1 MEVTLENRN
10 NAFKEI
16 QDKLPK
22 RRKYIYELI
31 QAIGIVSPQEIC
43 EKYSFKSNEISP
55 RFTELRNSGY
65 IKIVGSRLS
74 KRSNKYNA
82 VYRITTEEERIEII
96 NKKYQELI
104 DQKNKLINDL
114 NLGLS
119 ELTKSTVK
127 KHIYKIDNIISS
139 L

>member
-1 MEVTLENRN
+1 METTILNRN
-10 NAFKEI
+10 TAFREI

-31 QAIGIVSPQEIC
+31 QAIGVISPQELC
-43 EKYSFKSNEISP
+43 DKYSFKSNEVSP

-65 IKIVGSRLS
+65 IKIVGSRIS
-74 KRSNKYNA
+74 KRSNKLNA
-82 VYRITTEEERIEII
+82 MYSITTKEERIDII

-104 DQKNKLINDL
+104 DQKNNLINDL

-119 ELTKSTVK
+119 ELT
-127 KHIYKIDNIISS
+127 
-139 L
+139 

>member
-1 MEVTLENRN
+1 MEVTLRNRN

-31 QAIGIVSPQEIC
+31 QAIGIVSPQELC
-43 EKYSFKSNEISP
+43 EKYSFKSNEINP
-55 RFTELRNSGY
+55 RFTELRNSGH

-74 KRSNKYNA
+74 KRSNKHNA
-82 VYRITTEEERIEII
+82 IYRITTEKERVEII

-104 DQKNKLINDL
+104 DQKNNLINDL

>member
-1 MEVTLENRN
+1 METTILNRN
-10 NAFKEI
+10 TAFREI

-31 QAIGIVSPQEIC
+31 QAIGVISPQELC
-43 EKYSFKSNEISP
+43 DKYSFKSNEVSP

-65 IKIVGSRLS
+65 IKIVGSRIS
-74 KRSNKYNA
+74 KRSNKLNA
-82 VYRITTEEERIEII
+82 MYSITTKEERIDII

-104 DQKNKLINDL
+104 DQKNNLINDL

-119 ELTKSTVK
+119 ELTKSAVK
-127 KHIYKIDNIISS
+127 KHINKIDCIIAS

>member
-1 MEVTLENRN
+1 METTILNRN
-10 NAFKEI
+10 TAFKEI